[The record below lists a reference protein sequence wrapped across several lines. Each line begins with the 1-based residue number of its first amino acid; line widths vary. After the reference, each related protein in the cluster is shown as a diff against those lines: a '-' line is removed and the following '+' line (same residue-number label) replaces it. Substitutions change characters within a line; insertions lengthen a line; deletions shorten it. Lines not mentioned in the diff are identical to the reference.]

1 MALRSGAARERRVV
15 SCRVVSCR
23 PAVADLSPQGGFCT
37 RWPVLPSLLPQRL
50 REGSRRSCSPGGH
63 SRRHRQDKA
72 GRGNR
77 NCTCVLP
84 ERGIL
89 GRVLQTRGEEEP
101 RRTLRCPLPTRRSSA
116 PSVASLSQRL
126 PSPCGSLTGSR
137 GVSTSSCWEG
147 NRRGKAGTRL
157 CFAARECELRAER
170 GRQPSPPRQLRLQRL
185 TGTQRLSTSREGSAT
200 GPHPVPPAT
209 PAPDVLYDRHSARA
223 RRLFQRAGGSSRQD
237 KASQER
243 SPRGKR
249 CFQAS

>member
-1 MALRSGAARERRVV
+1 MGPRGRGESRRS
-15 SCRVVSCR
+15 
-23 PAVADLSPQGGFCT
+23 AVADLSLQGGFCT

-50 REGSRRSCSPGGH
+50 REGSRRSCSPGGN

-77 NCTCVLP
+77 NCTCILP
-84 ERGIL
+84 KSGIL

-101 RRTLRCPLPTRRSSA
+101 RRTLRCPLLTRRSSA

-126 PSPCGSLTGSR
+126 PSPCGSLTGCR

-170 GRQPSPPRQLRLQRL
+170 SRQPSPPRQLRRQRL
-185 TGTQRLSTSREGSAT
+185 TGDSAPEHLPGRFCEGASPCASGHAGAGRPLRQTLGKSTAALPKSWWI
-200 GPHPVPPAT
+200 
-209 PAPDVLYDRHSARA
+209 
-223 RRLFQRAGGSSRQD
+223 F
-237 KASQER
+237 
-243 SPRGKR
+243 
-249 CFQAS
+249 